1 MGSYKTCYMRQ
12 PPETQWSRDL
22 CPMCG
27 KKFTPHEDLQL
38 HLVAKPPNGK
48 PSEVIAW
55 IGGLLSLCMIETN
68 PNPNKRII

>member
-1 MGSYKTCYMRQ
+1 
-12 PPETQWSRDL
+12 
-22 CPMCG
+22 MCG